1 MKHVKLFEEFDNEEL
16 LVKDLENLGW
26 ELASLAPN
34 TDPRFTKGE
43 LQLVTN
49 EPDMKYEVQDIK
61 GKHTDKDVDAET
73 KSVLHKHK
81 LERFK

>member
-1 MKHVKLFEEFDNEEL
+1 MRFVKLFEEFDNEEL

-34 TDPRFTKGE
+34 TDPWFKRGEFT
-43 LQLVTN
+43 LVTN
-49 EPDMKYEVQDIK
+49 EPDMKYEVQDIN
-61 GKHTDKDVDAET
+61 GKHTDKDVDDET
-73 KSVLHKHK
+73 KAVLTKHK